1 MAAGRQRLRVALG
14 ADLYEVERPFGDLA
28 GRGGKV
34 TDVAV
39 DLSGHVHVL
48 LRRDPLAEEPGPA
61 VVVLDADGRHLG
73 AWGEEIADAHM
84 IACDPQGRLWV
95 VDRDAHEIVAF
106 DAEGRRLE
114 SLGHRHAPGV
124 LFNHPADVAFGPG
137 GDLFVADGYGHGF
150 VHRFDRALTQKKRW
164 GGVGVAPGT
173 FLTVH
178 GIWACA
184 DGRVVVV
191 DRENDRL
198 QVFDGD
204 GALLG
209 IVTGFYRPSDIWG
222 DAAGRLYVTDAIP
235 TLTRLAPDLT
245 PDGRCRPVLNGA
257 HGLWGGPDGMLY
269 LAEGNP
275 SRITRL
281 VPVG

>member
-1 MAAGRQRLRVALG
+1 MASGGQQLRVALG
-14 ADLYEVERPFGDLA
+14 DAVYAVDRPFGDLS
-28 GRGGKV
+28 GLGGKV

-39 DLSGHVHVL
+39 DHAGRIHVL
-48 LRRDPLAEEPGPA
+48 LRRDPLTEPQGPA
-61 VVVLDADGRHLG
+61 VAVLDAGGRRIG
-73 AWGEEIADAHM
+73 AWGDEIADAHM

-95 VDRDAHEIVAF
+95 VDRDAHEIIAF
-106 DAEGRRLE
+106 DPDGRRLE
-114 SLGHRHAPGV
+114 SLGHRHEPGR
-124 LFNHPADVAFGPG
+124 LFNHPADVAFGPE
-137 GDLFVADGYGHGF
+137 GDLVVADGYGHGF
-150 VHRFDRALTQKKRW
+150 VHRFDAALAHRRRW
-164 GGVGVAPGT
+164 GGVGIAPGT

-198 QVFDGD
+198 QVFDRD
-204 GALLG
+204 GALLSV
-209 IVTGFYRPSDIWG
+209 ITGFYRPSDIWG
-222 DAAGRLYVTDAIP
+222 DAEGRLYVTDAIP

-257 HGLWGGPDGMLY
+257 HGLWGAPDGTLY

-281 VPVG
+281 VPAG